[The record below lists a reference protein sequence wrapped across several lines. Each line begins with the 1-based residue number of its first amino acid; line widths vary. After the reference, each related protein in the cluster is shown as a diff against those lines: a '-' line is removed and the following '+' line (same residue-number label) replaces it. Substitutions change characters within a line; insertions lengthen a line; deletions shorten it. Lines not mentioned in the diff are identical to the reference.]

1 MHNFAIVG
9 AGPSGIYA
17 ADALANK
24 FPTSKII
31 IFDSIPSPYGLVRS
45 GVAPDHEKIKEV
57 SRIFDKVFCKDNI
70 QFVGGVKIGLDISI
84 EVLKPYFSAII
95 LCHGAS
101 LDRKLGIANENLK
114 SVVPAT
120 SFVGWYNVN
129 PEYSNFVFPEPKDKN
144 NSSAVI
150 IGQGNVAIDISRILL
165 KSSIKELYNGLSE
178 TDISRTALSELGK
191 YSFRKVHLVGRRGPL
206 QAACTDKE
214 LKELCKLEGVSVVIS
229 ADELRLSEEEKLWLS
244 KAPKGIQKNYEIL
257 TEFSQ
262 NKSNADFELHIR
274 FCLSPHSFIGK
285 PELHSVV
292 FSRTNLSGPPERRSA
307 IITNEQEEI
316 IADYAFVSVGYKGKS
331 IPGVNFS
338 DSTNTYPNVAGRIE
352 NESGLYTSGWIKRG
366 PSGVI
371 GTNKSDSVETVSTL
385 VSDIESGLIEE
396 PAKDLKEI
404 LEIINTNV
412 FTSSYPDWKKLD
424 AEELRLGA
432 SFNKSRVK
440 FETLEKM
447 QNFLREN

>member
-24 FPTSKII
+24 FPTSKML
-31 IFDSIPSPYGLVRS
+31 IFDSISSPYGLVRS

-57 SRIFDKVFCKDNI
+57 SRIFDKVFSKDNI
-70 QFVGGVKIGLDISI
+70 QFVGGVKIGSDIGI
-84 EVLKPYFSAII
+84 EELKPYFSAIV

-114 SVVPAT
+114 NVIPAT

-129 PEYSNFVFPEPKDKN
+129 PEYSNFIFPEPKDKN
-144 NSSAVI
+144 NCSAVI

-178 TDISRTALSELGK
+178 TDISRTALSELRK

-214 LKELCKLEGVSVVIS
+214 LKELCKLEGVSVIIS
-229 ADELRLSEEEKLWLS
+229 EDELKLSEEEQNWLTQ
-244 KAPKGIQKNYEIL
+244 APKGIQKNYEIL
-257 TEFSQ
+257 TEFAQ
-262 NKSNADFELHIR
+262 NKSNNDFELHIK
-274 FCLSPHSFIGK
+274 FCLSPHSFIGE
-285 PELHSVV
+285 PELQAVS
-292 FSRTNLSGPPERRSA
+292 FSKTNLSGTPERRSA

-316 IADYAFVSVGYKGKS
+316 TADYAFVSVGYKGKS
-331 IPGVNFS
+331 IPGVNFD
-338 DSTNTYPNVAGRIE
+338 DSSNTYPNVAGRIE
-352 NESGLYTSGWIKRG
+352 NENGLYTSGWIKRG

-371 GTNKSDSVETVSTL
+371 GTNKSDSVETVTTI
-385 VSDIESGLIEE
+385 VNDIESGLIKESS
-396 PAKDLKEI
+396 KDLKEL
-404 LEIINTNV
+404 LEKISNKM
-412 FTSSYPDWKKLD
+412 FTSSYLDWKKLD

-432 SFNKSRVK
+432 TYNKSRVK
-440 FETLEKM
+440 FETQEKM
-447 QNFLREN
+447 YDFLKGD